1 MKKIAKTTKK
11 NAATKTVL
19 AGMTAFAIMAGS
31 VGVKAETL
39 PDPGG
44 LDLSN
49 LNTLMAQIVWQDR
62 MELMTSQE
70 RLSAT
75 SMYGR
80 ENGRENYDTAVSRS
94 NLLNSPAARYLVG
107 KVSD

>member
-1 MKKIAKTTKK
+1 MTKITKT
-11 NAATKTVL
+11 NAAAKTVL
-19 AGMTAFAIMAGS
+19 AGMAALAIMAGS
-31 VGVKAETL
+31 ASAKAEPL
-39 PDPGG
+39 PEPGG

-49 LNTLMAQIVWQDR
+49 LSTLMAQIVWQDR

-80 ENGRENYDTAVSRS
+80 ENGRENYDTSVTRS
-94 NLLNSPAARYLVG
+94 NLLNSPAARFLVG